1 MEKKSDLVLNVSE
14 IVKRAKTV
22 LNLRNDAALAAYLGV
37 SRSTLSNWCARNS
50 IDFPLLLEKLKD
62 VDYNWLLVG
71 KGTPVHQT
79 KICNS
84 GIVQGEVEMI
94 HNPKAVEALDNRSIS
109 LYDITAAANLKTL
122 LANKDQHVVG
132 RIQIPNIPACDGA
145 LYISGDSMYPIL
157 KSGDVV
163 GFKEVNSFSSVIY
176 GEMYLV
182 SFCIDGDEYLS
193 VKYVNRSDVEG
204 CIKQVSYN
212 PHHEP
217 MDIPLASIQAMAIVK
232 FSIRRN
238 MMM

>member
-1 MEKKSDLVLNVSE
+1 MGLLVLGGVFVGSIQTDLNTAEKHFSDTISYIKE
-14 IVKRAKTV
+14 QCTGYDN
-22 LNLRNDAALAAYLGV
+22 LNLASETKSLMRVMENVQHLCSDIERERELYDSFVLDDAAVAQYL
-37 SRSTLSNWCARNS
+37 RSYT
-50 IDFPLLLEKLKD
+50 
-62 VDYNWLLVG
+62 
-71 KGTPVHQT
+71 
-79 KICNS
+79 
-84 GIVQGEVEMI
+84 
-94 HNPKAVEALDNRSIS
+94 
-109 LYDITAAANLKTL
+109 ITAAANLKTL

-204 CIKQVSYN
+204 CIKLVSYN

>member
-1 MEKKSDLVLNVSE
+1 MEKEQDLLFNVAD
-14 IVKRAKTV
+14 IVKRAKRV
-22 LNLRNDAALAAYLGV
+22 LNFKTDAELAAYLGV
-37 SRSTLSNWCARNS
+37 SRPTLSNWIARNG
-50 IDFPLLLEKLKD
+50 IDFPLLLEKLKA
-62 VDYNWLLVG
+62 
-71 KGTPVHQT
+71 KF
-79 KICNS
+79 CN
-84 GIVQGEVEMI
+84 GEIVSGEVEMI
-94 HNPKAVEALDNRSIS
+94 HNPKTADPVDDRSVS

-132 RIQIPNIPACDGA
+132 KIQIPNIPVCDGA

-163 GFKEVNSFSSVIY
+163 GFKEISNFSSVIY

-204 CIKQVSYN
+204 CIRLVSYN

-217 MDIPLASIQAMAIVK
+217 MDLPLTCIQAMAIVK
-232 FSIRRN
+232 FSIRKN

>member
-1 MEKKSDLVLNVSE
+1 MEKESDLVLNVSE
-14 IVKRAKTV
+14 IVKRAKMV

-50 IDFPLLLEKLKD
+50 IDFPLLLEKLKEI
-62 VDYNWLLVG
+62 DYNWLLVG
-71 KGTPVHQT
+71 KGKPEHQA
-79 KICNS
+79 KFCNGEIVS
-84 GIVQGEVEMI
+84 GKVEMI
-94 HNPKAVEALDNRSIS
+94 HNPKTADPVDDHSVS

-132 RIQIPNIPACDGA
+132 KIQIPNIPVCDGA

-163 GFKEVNSFSSVIY
+163 GFKEISNFSNVIY

-193 VKYVNRSDVEG
+193 VKYINRSDVEG
-204 CIKQVSYN
+204 CIKLVSYN

-217 MDIPLASIQAMAIVK
+217 MDLPLTCIQAMAIVK
-232 FSIRRN
+232 FSIRKNR
-238 MMM
+238 

>member
-1 MEKKSDLVLNVSE
+1 MEKESDLVLNVSE
-14 IVKRAKTV
+14 IVKRAKMV

-50 IDFPLLLEKLKD
+50 IDFPLLLEKLKEI
-62 VDYNWLLVG
+62 DYNWLLVG
-71 KGTPVHQT
+71 KGKPEHQA
-79 KICNS
+79 KFCN
-84 GIVQGEVEMI
+84 GEIVSGEVEMI
-94 HNPKAVEALDNRSIS
+94 HTPKTADPVDDRSVS

-132 RIQIPNIPACDGA
+132 KIQIPNIPVCDGA

-163 GFKEVNSFSSVIY
+163 GFKEISSFSNVIY

-182 SFCIDGDEYLS
+182 SFNIDGDEYLS

-204 CIKQVSYN
+204 CIRLVSYN

-217 MDIPLASIQAMAIVK
+217 MDLPLACIQAMAIVK
-232 FSIRRN
+232 FSIRKN